1 MTTSLHD
8 EFAQRRPDAVVR
20 RGGETLIDI
29 DAADELIDA
38 GERRGIRVLGLEGL
52 LVEDGTYP
60 ALSRIAD
67 YSDIPDVHQSASLAR
82 ELIRGPWRTPP
93 TPADQMTESAH
104 GRYVVAIVLGS

>member
-8 EFAQRRPDAVVR
+8 EFAQRRPDAVER

-29 DAADELIDA
+29 DAADELIGEA
-38 GERRGIRVLGLEGL
+38 ERRGIRVLGLEGL
-52 LVEDGTYP
+52 ADDGTYP

-67 YSDIPDVHQSASLAR
+67 YSDVPDVQQSASLAR

-104 GRYVVAIVLGS
+104 GRYVLAIVLGS